1 MKEKTDATP
10 DQLKVVPE
18 ALSHFGL
25 ISHADYSDGG
35 NVATKQRST
44 KQRKPS
50 LQERQVLALERIANS
65 LETIGI
71 YVEGLGLPVSIC
83 TITGD
88 GKVFPLD
95 VFVQERSETA
105 RQKEFHCGRRRTLA
119 SLFLRR
125 ARIATWV
132 LR

>member
-1 MKEKTDATP
+1 M
-10 DQLKVVPE
+10 
-18 ALSHFGL
+18 
-25 ISHADYSDGG
+25 
-35 NVATKQRST
+35 ATKQRST

-95 VFVQERSETA
+95 VFVHKKDP
-105 RQKEFHCGRRRTLA
+105 RQRGKK
-119 SLFLRR
+119 SS
-125 ARIATWV
+125 IAV
-132 LR
+132 ADES